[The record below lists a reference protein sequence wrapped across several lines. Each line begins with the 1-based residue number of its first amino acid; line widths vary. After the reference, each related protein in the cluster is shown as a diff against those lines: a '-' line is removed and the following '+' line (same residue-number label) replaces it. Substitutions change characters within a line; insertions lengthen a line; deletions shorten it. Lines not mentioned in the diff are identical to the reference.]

1 MDYLCQVC
9 DREIIEN
16 ESEYKIYIA
25 TLHKKDDKSIYKK
38 DVINIIN
45 LDEVEKIIKDYVSI
59 H

>member
-25 TLHKKDDKSIYKK
+25 SLRKKMIKLYIK
-38 DVINIIN
+38 NMLLII
-45 LDEVEKIIKDYVSI
+45 LIWMELIKY
-59 H
+59 